1 MRAVILDTGVANLSS
16 LAFAVKRL
24 GVEPIITR
32 EAAEIRAADRIF
44 LPGVGTA
51 RAAMAAIEERGL
63 ADLIREATQPVLG
76 ICLGEQILGR
86 RSEETGGVDLL
97 GLIDADVRAL
107 RADGLPLPH
116 MGWNRVY
123 PASCETPL
131 QGHRGRR
138 LVLLRA
144 QLRNAHGRLHGRP
157 LHVRRGVHGSCGTRK
172 LHGRAVP
179 SGTLRP
185 RRRTP
190 DCKLPGNRS
199 MIIPAIDLIDG
210 RVVRLHQG
218 DYGAERSYGDDPLE
232 RLQAYEAA
240 GAKLLHI
247 VDLTGAK
254 DPAKR
259 QIPLLRHLLSNLSV
273 PVQTGGGVRSKEDVR
288 ALLDAGAA
296 RVVVGS
302 TAVRRTEEVL
312 RWMKTFGAERIVL
325 ALDVRIDA
333 AGRRNIAVSGW
344 QEDSG
349 VVIEDLIRVFEPAG
363 LRHVLTTDIS
373 RDGTLS
379 GSNAALYADLSKA
392 FPAIGFQASGGIGGL
407 DDIRAVSTTGASGVI
422 VGRALLE
429 GRFTVEEAI
438 ECWPNA

>member
-97 GLIDADVRAL
+97 GLIDADVRGRRPA
-107 RADGLPLPH
+107 AAAHGLEQGLSRGH
-116 MGWNRVY
+116 
-123 PASCETPL
+123 ASCETPL

-144 QLRNAHGRLHGRP
+144 QLRNAHGRLHDRP

-190 DCKLPGNRS
+190 DCKLLGNRS

-273 PVQTGGGVRSKEDVR
+273 PVQTGGGVRSEEDVR
-288 ALLDAGAA
+288 ALLDAGAT

-302 TAVRRTEEVL
+302 TAVRCTEEVL

>member
-1 MRAVILDTGVANLSS
+1 
-16 LAFAVKRL
+16 
-24 GVEPIITR
+24 
-32 EAAEIRAADRIF
+32 
-44 LPGVGTA
+44 
-51 RAAMAAIEERGL
+51 
-63 ADLIREATQPVLG
+63 
-76 ICLGEQILGR
+76 
-86 RSEETGGVDLL
+86 
-97 GLIDADVRAL
+97 
-107 RADGLPLPH
+107 
-116 MGWNRVY
+116 
-123 PASCETPL
+123 
-131 QGHRGRR
+131 
-138 LVLLRA
+138 
-144 QLRNAHGRLHGRP
+144 
-157 LHVRRGVHGSCGTRK
+157 
-172 LHGRAVP
+172 
-179 SGTLRP
+179 
-185 RRRTP
+185 
-190 DCKLPGNRS
+190 

-344 QEDSG
+344 HHRYIVTDFSKTQMIWTAKDDRS
-349 VVIEDLIRVFEPAG
+349 
-363 LRHVLTTDIS
+363 DIS
-373 RDGTLS
+373 VYERCDGIPEEIT
-379 GSNAALYADLSKA
+379 
-392 FPAIGFQASGGIGGL
+392 GGK
-407 DDIRAVSTTGASGVI
+407 T
-422 VGRALLE
+422 E
-429 GRFTVEEAI
+429 
-438 ECWPNA
+438 

>member
-1 MRAVILDTGVANLSS
+1 
-16 LAFAVKRL
+16 
-24 GVEPIITR
+24 
-32 EAAEIRAADRIF
+32 
-44 LPGVGTA
+44 
-51 RAAMAAIEERGL
+51 
-63 ADLIREATQPVLG
+63 
-76 ICLGEQILGR
+76 
-86 RSEETGGVDLL
+86 
-97 GLIDADVRAL
+97 
-107 RADGLPLPH
+107 
-116 MGWNRVY
+116 
-123 PASCETPL
+123 
-131 QGHRGRR
+131 
-138 LVLLRA
+138 
-144 QLRNAHGRLHGRP
+144 
-157 LHVRRGVHGSCGTRK
+157 
-172 LHGRAVP
+172 
-179 SGTLRP
+179 
-185 RRRTP
+185 
-190 DCKLPGNRS
+190 

-288 ALLDAGAA
+288 TLLDAGAT

-302 TAVRRTEEVL
+302 TAVRCTEEVL

-325 ALDVRIDA
+325 ALD
-333 AGRRNIAVSGW
+333 RRNIAVSGW

-407 DDIRAVSTTGASGVI
+407 DDIRAVSTTGACGVI

>member
-1 MRAVILDTGVANLSS
+1 
-16 LAFAVKRL
+16 
-24 GVEPIITR
+24 
-32 EAAEIRAADRIF
+32 
-44 LPGVGTA
+44 
-51 RAAMAAIEERGL
+51 
-63 ADLIREATQPVLG
+63 
-76 ICLGEQILGR
+76 
-86 RSEETGGVDLL
+86 
-97 GLIDADVRAL
+97 
-107 RADGLPLPH
+107 
-116 MGWNRVY
+116 
-123 PASCETPL
+123 
-131 QGHRGRR
+131 
-138 LVLLRA
+138 
-144 QLRNAHGRLHGRP
+144 
-157 LHVRRGVHGSCGTRK
+157 
-172 LHGRAVP
+172 
-179 SGTLRP
+179 
-185 RRRTP
+185 
-190 DCKLPGNRS
+190 

-288 ALLDAGAA
+288 ALLDAGAT

-302 TAVRRTEEVL
+302 TAVRCTEEVL
-312 RWMKTFGAERIVL
+312 RWMKTFGAERI
-325 ALDVRIDA
+325 A

>member
-1 MRAVILDTGVANLSS
+1 
-16 LAFAVKRL
+16 
-24 GVEPIITR
+24 
-32 EAAEIRAADRIF
+32 
-44 LPGVGTA
+44 
-51 RAAMAAIEERGL
+51 
-63 ADLIREATQPVLG
+63 
-76 ICLGEQILGR
+76 
-86 RSEETGGVDLL
+86 
-97 GLIDADVRAL
+97 
-107 RADGLPLPH
+107 
-116 MGWNRVY
+116 
-123 PASCETPL
+123 
-131 QGHRGRR
+131 
-138 LVLLRA
+138 
-144 QLRNAHGRLHGRP
+144 
-157 LHVRRGVHGSCGTRK
+157 
-172 LHGRAVP
+172 
-179 SGTLRP
+179 
-185 RRRTP
+185 
-190 DCKLPGNRS
+190 

-210 RVVRLHQG
+210 RVVRL
-218 DYGAERSYGDDPLE
+218 PLE

-288 ALLDAGAA
+288 ALLDAGAT

-302 TAVRRTEEVL
+302 TAVRCTEEVL

-373 RDGTLS
+373 

>member
-1 MRAVILDTGVANLSS
+1 
-16 LAFAVKRL
+16 
-24 GVEPIITR
+24 
-32 EAAEIRAADRIF
+32 
-44 LPGVGTA
+44 
-51 RAAMAAIEERGL
+51 
-63 ADLIREATQPVLG
+63 
-76 ICLGEQILGR
+76 
-86 RSEETGGVDLL
+86 
-97 GLIDADVRAL
+97 
-107 RADGLPLPH
+107 
-116 MGWNRVY
+116 
-123 PASCETPL
+123 
-131 QGHRGRR
+131 
-138 LVLLRA
+138 
-144 QLRNAHGRLHGRP
+144 
-157 LHVRRGVHGSCGTRK
+157 
-172 LHGRAVP
+172 
-179 SGTLRP
+179 
-185 RRRTP
+185 
-190 DCKLPGNRS
+190 

-218 DYGAERSYGDDPLE
+218 DYGAERSYGDDPLD

-273 PVQTGGGVRSKEDVR
+273 PVQTGGGVRSEEDVR
-288 ALLDAGAA
+288 ALLDAGAT

-302 TAVRRTEEVL
+302 TAVRCTEEVL

-325 ALDVRIDA
+325 AINERNSRGQR
-333 AGRRNIAVSGW
+333 GRRNIAVSGW

>member
-1 MRAVILDTGVANLSS
+1 
-16 LAFAVKRL
+16 
-24 GVEPIITR
+24 
-32 EAAEIRAADRIF
+32 
-44 LPGVGTA
+44 
-51 RAAMAAIEERGL
+51 
-63 ADLIREATQPVLG
+63 
-76 ICLGEQILGR
+76 
-86 RSEETGGVDLL
+86 
-97 GLIDADVRAL
+97 
-107 RADGLPLPH
+107 
-116 MGWNRVY
+116 
-123 PASCETPL
+123 
-131 QGHRGRR
+131 
-138 LVLLRA
+138 
-144 QLRNAHGRLHGRP
+144 
-157 LHVRRGVHGSCGTRK
+157 
-172 LHGRAVP
+172 
-179 SGTLRP
+179 
-185 RRRTP
+185 
-190 DCKLPGNRS
+190 

-273 PVQTGGGVRSKEDVR
+273 PVQTGGGVRSEEDVR
-288 ALLDAGAA
+288 ALLDAGAT

-302 TAVRRTEEVL
+302 TAVRCTEEVL

-373 RDGTLS
+373 RDG
-379 GSNAALYADLSKA
+379 
-392 FPAIGFQASGGIGGL
+392 FQASGGSGGL

>member
-1 MRAVILDTGVANLSS
+1 
-16 LAFAVKRL
+16 
-24 GVEPIITR
+24 
-32 EAAEIRAADRIF
+32 
-44 LPGVGTA
+44 
-51 RAAMAAIEERGL
+51 
-63 ADLIREATQPVLG
+63 
-76 ICLGEQILGR
+76 
-86 RSEETGGVDLL
+86 
-97 GLIDADVRAL
+97 
-107 RADGLPLPH
+107 
-116 MGWNRVY
+116 
-123 PASCETPL
+123 
-131 QGHRGRR
+131 
-138 LVLLRA
+138 
-144 QLRNAHGRLHGRP
+144 
-157 LHVRRGVHGSCGTRK
+157 
-172 LHGRAVP
+172 
-179 SGTLRP
+179 
-185 RRRTP
+185 
-190 DCKLPGNRS
+190 

-273 PVQTGGGVRSKEDVR
+273 PVQTGGGVRSEEDVR
-288 ALLDAGAA
+288 ALLDAGAT

-302 TAVRRTEEVL
+302 TAVRCTEEVL

-325 ALDVRIDA
+325 A

>member
-1 MRAVILDTGVANLSS
+1 
-16 LAFAVKRL
+16 
-24 GVEPIITR
+24 
-32 EAAEIRAADRIF
+32 
-44 LPGVGTA
+44 
-51 RAAMAAIEERGL
+51 
-63 ADLIREATQPVLG
+63 
-76 ICLGEQILGR
+76 
-86 RSEETGGVDLL
+86 
-97 GLIDADVRAL
+97 
-107 RADGLPLPH
+107 
-116 MGWNRVY
+116 
-123 PASCETPL
+123 
-131 QGHRGRR
+131 
-138 LVLLRA
+138 
-144 QLRNAHGRLHGRP
+144 
-157 LHVRRGVHGSCGTRK
+157 
-172 LHGRAVP
+172 
-179 SGTLRP
+179 
-185 RRRTP
+185 
-190 DCKLPGNRS
+190 

-273 PVQTGGGVRSKEDVR
+273 PVQTGGGVRSEEDVR
-288 ALLDAGAA
+288 ALLDAGST

-302 TAVRRTEEVL
+302 TAVRCTEEVL
-312 RWMKTFGAERIVL
+312 RWMKT
-325 ALDVRIDA
+325 DVRIDA

>member
-1 MRAVILDTGVANLSS
+1 
-16 LAFAVKRL
+16 
-24 GVEPIITR
+24 
-32 EAAEIRAADRIF
+32 
-44 LPGVGTA
+44 
-51 RAAMAAIEERGL
+51 
-63 ADLIREATQPVLG
+63 
-76 ICLGEQILGR
+76 
-86 RSEETGGVDLL
+86 
-97 GLIDADVRAL
+97 
-107 RADGLPLPH
+107 
-116 MGWNRVY
+116 
-123 PASCETPL
+123 
-131 QGHRGRR
+131 
-138 LVLLRA
+138 
-144 QLRNAHGRLHGRP
+144 
-157 LHVRRGVHGSCGTRK
+157 
-172 LHGRAVP
+172 
-179 SGTLRP
+179 
-185 RRRTP
+185 
-190 DCKLPGNRS
+190 

-218 DYGAERSYGDDPLE
+218 DYGAERSYGDDPLD

-259 QIPLLRHLLSNLSV
+259 QIPLLRHLLSKLSV
-273 PVQTGGGVRSKEDVR
+273 PVQTGGGVRSEEDVR
-288 ALLDAGAA
+288 ALLDAGAT

-302 TAVRRTEEVL
+302 TAVRC
-312 RWMKTFGAERIVL
+312 
-325 ALDVRIDA
+325 
-333 AGRRNIAVSGW
+333 W

>member
-1 MRAVILDTGVANLSS
+1 
-16 LAFAVKRL
+16 
-24 GVEPIITR
+24 
-32 EAAEIRAADRIF
+32 
-44 LPGVGTA
+44 
-51 RAAMAAIEERGL
+51 
-63 ADLIREATQPVLG
+63 
-76 ICLGEQILGR
+76 
-86 RSEETGGVDLL
+86 
-97 GLIDADVRAL
+97 
-107 RADGLPLPH
+107 
-116 MGWNRVY
+116 
-123 PASCETPL
+123 
-131 QGHRGRR
+131 
-138 LVLLRA
+138 
-144 QLRNAHGRLHGRP
+144 
-157 LHVRRGVHGSCGTRK
+157 
-172 LHGRAVP
+172 
-179 SGTLRP
+179 
-185 RRRTP
+185 
-190 DCKLPGNRS
+190 

-218 DYGAERSYGDDPLE
+218 DYGAERSYGDDPLD

-259 QIPLLRHLLSNLSV
+259 QIPLLRHLLSKLSV
-273 PVQTGGGVRSKEDVR
+273 PVQTGGGVRSEEDVR
-288 ALLDAGAA
+288 ALLDAGAT

-302 TAVRRTEEVL
+302 TAVRCTEEVL

-379 GSNAALYADLSKA
+379 GSNGPFEGLPRHRLPGLGRHRRAGRHPCGQYDGRLRRHRRPRASRGTLY
-392 FPAIGFQASGGIGGL
+392 
-407 DDIRAVSTTGASGVI
+407 R
-422 VGRALLE
+422 
-429 GRFTVEEAI
+429 
-438 ECWPNA
+438 

>member
-1 MRAVILDTGVANLSS
+1 
-16 LAFAVKRL
+16 
-24 GVEPIITR
+24 
-32 EAAEIRAADRIF
+32 
-44 LPGVGTA
+44 
-51 RAAMAAIEERGL
+51 
-63 ADLIREATQPVLG
+63 
-76 ICLGEQILGR
+76 
-86 RSEETGGVDLL
+86 
-97 GLIDADVRAL
+97 
-107 RADGLPLPH
+107 
-116 MGWNRVY
+116 
-123 PASCETPL
+123 
-131 QGHRGRR
+131 
-138 LVLLRA
+138 
-144 QLRNAHGRLHGRP
+144 
-157 LHVRRGVHGSCGTRK
+157 
-172 LHGRAVP
+172 
-179 SGTLRP
+179 
-185 RRRTP
+185 
-190 DCKLPGNRS
+190 

-240 GAKLLHI
+240 GAK
-247 VDLTGAK
+247 
-254 DPAKR
+254 
-259 QIPLLRHLLSNLSV
+259 HLLSNLSV
-273 PVQTGGGVRSKEDVR
+273 PVQTGGGVRSEEDVR
-288 ALLDAGAA
+288 ALLDAGAT

-302 TAVRRTEEVL
+302 TAVRCTEEVL

-379 GSNAALYADLSKA
+379 GYADLSKA

>member
-1 MRAVILDTGVANLSS
+1 
-16 LAFAVKRL
+16 
-24 GVEPIITR
+24 
-32 EAAEIRAADRIF
+32 
-44 LPGVGTA
+44 
-51 RAAMAAIEERGL
+51 
-63 ADLIREATQPVLG
+63 
-76 ICLGEQILGR
+76 
-86 RSEETGGVDLL
+86 
-97 GLIDADVRAL
+97 
-107 RADGLPLPH
+107 
-116 MGWNRVY
+116 
-123 PASCETPL
+123 
-131 QGHRGRR
+131 
-138 LVLLRA
+138 
-144 QLRNAHGRLHGRP
+144 
-157 LHVRRGVHGSCGTRK
+157 
-172 LHGRAVP
+172 
-179 SGTLRP
+179 
-185 RRRTP
+185 
-190 DCKLPGNRS
+190 

-273 PVQTGGGVRSKEDVR
+273 PVQTGGGVRSEEDVR
-288 ALLDAGAA
+288 ALLDAGAT
-296 RVVVGS
+296 RVVVGC
-302 TAVRRTEEVL
+302 TEEVL

-392 FPAIGFQASGGIGGL
+392 CPAIGFQASGGIGGL